1 MILVYYATHKQEA
14 ELERQYQAN
23 LSMRD
28 EVLQLQRQL
37 ADKTATTDAEIEAL
51 VTAVTMV
58 SATTLSIRPIRCF
71 YVVWWHSHLSSI
83 TVYKRV
89 HIMRF
94 LLHCSMYYLVHTA
107 CILNSPNGS
116 LQRTLAQLVSE

>member
-1 MILVYYATHKQEA
+1 MNTLCYVVFDDTAVYLLYKHKQEA

-37 ADKTATTDAEIEAL
+37 ADKTTTTDAEIEAL

-58 SATTLSIRPIRCF
+58 CAINMFTNNAVNMVSDSSH
-71 YVVWWHSHLSSI
+71 VWLYHGVR
-83 TVYKRV
+83 VYC
-89 HIMRF
+89 IA
-94 LLHCSMYYLVHTA
+94 LHC
-107 CILNSPNGS
+107 
-116 LQRTLAQLVSE
+116 